1 MVGGAVG
8 SAVEETNVNND
19 GNLDSGVRVSSG
31 VMVGV
36 VVGAVGGALNGV
48 KQGRLLESARCD
60 WSCKSQPQKCES
72 GRSRPDLHFFGK
84 SVIGLVNR
92 GSQL

>member
-48 KQGRLLESARCD
+48 KQGRLLESARRD
-60 WSCKSQPQKCES
+60 WSC
-72 GRSRPDLHFFGK
+72 
-84 SVIGLVNR
+84 
-92 GSQL
+92 GSQLQKHKSGRDRTCIFLGSLRSVLHVQIK

>member
-8 SAVEETNVNND
+8 SAVEENNVNDD
-19 GNLDSGVRVSSG
+19 GHLDSGVRESSG

-48 KQGRLLESARCD
+48 KQGRLLESARRD
-60 WSCKSQPQKCES
+60 WSCES
-72 GRSRPDLHFFGK
+72 
-84 SVIGLVNR
+84 
-92 GSQL
+92 